1 MQINQALKKEIR
13 SSNNLLGSNLIIT
26 FSLSL
31 SLSLSLTL
39 VLQVK
44 SLKNKFINSNGIKR
58 EYLKESRFSNI

>member
-26 FSLSL
+26 FSLS
-31 SLSLSLTL
+31 L

>member
-1 MQINQALKKEIR
+1 MELNFMQINQALKKEIR

-31 SLSLSLTL
+31 SL

>member
-31 SLSLSLTL
+31 SL

>member
-31 SLSLSLTL
+31 SLSLTH
-39 VLQVK
+39 
-44 SLKNKFINSNGIKR
+44 
-58 EYLKESRFSNI
+58 SRPAS